1 MKAQTYEVVP
11 IFRDPNQPRTIVLA
25 RTLREAQLEAQ
36 HMTQMLASLKAVY
49 ILEPDGTK
57 AVFNAQGYYQ
67 FSLPPL
73 ESRKETPA

>member
-11 IFRDPNQPRTIVLA
+11 VFRDPNQPRTIVLA
-25 RTLREAQLEAQ
+25 RTLREAQ

-73 ESRKETPA
+73 ESREEEPA